1 MADPLYV
8 LLVSG
13 TPEGEDDGFARCAWL
28 RVGDLVK
35 QFFRDRDKTGAPVK
49 ADTVL
54 RFIHLDCHAEVVGIY
69 EHDFAVAKGKVP
81 ALLGEIHR
89 RELTRNWVVLDAG
102 FKTAHGSLDV
112 QHDPKTFV
120 PWKEIADKKKKAE
133 DDAAKDPKKKPNL
146 HQAVSIVDAYH
157 CARRAPRGSILELSI
172 FGHAFADGPVLNN
185 TNAVEGSNRRSPDDT
200 DGRADI
206 DFQQDMGE
214 DGAANKNALTD
225 FRNAFADTGSFRIW
239 GCNIQDVVKTM
250 PPPNPKDPTDVVVR
264 RCLIMSTVRQVVEAA
279 FTYPMMRKTAIGD
292 LERAS
297 KVPAGSTKIELDMD
311 GEFAEEVR
319 LQKDRGAGHGLTPFT
334 RDRLFEI
341 RYNEVFPNHKYQDFF
356 RGEKRNG
363 KPAKSITRTLS
374 EIVKFVAVETTPT
387 YFFKAAQALQTVAPG
402 PTVQT
407 VAVFSP
413 PPGASAELDSS
424 GQQFVSK
431 GRMDQVKF
439 FTKFFGVETTEPGT
453 VREGHYAVWDR
464 KGKAVQAVLN
474 RAANGLP

>member
-1 MADPLYV
+1 M
-8 LLVSG
+8 
-13 TPEGEDDGFARCAWL
+13 
-28 RVGDLVK
+28 
-35 QFFRDRDKTGAPVK
+35 
-49 ADTVL
+49 
-54 RFIHLDCHAEVVGIY
+54 
-69 EHDFAVAKGKVP
+69 
-81 ALLGEIHR
+81 
-89 RELTRNWVVLDAG
+89 TR
-102 FKTAHGSLDV
+102 TA
-112 QHDPKTFV
+112 
-120 PWKEIADKKKKAE
+120 
-133 DDAAKDPKKKPNL
+133 
-146 HQAVSIVDAYH
+146 
-157 CARRAPRGSILELSI
+157 
-172 FGHAFADGPVLNN
+172 
-185 TNAVEGSNRRSPDDT
+185 
-200 DGRADI
+200 RADL

-311 GEFAEEVR
+311 GEFAR
-319 LQKDRGAGHGLTPFT
+319 RGAPPEGQGRRARADPVHQGSASSRSATT
-334 RDRLFEI
+334 RSS
-341 RYNEVFPNHKYQDFF
+341 PTTSTKDFF